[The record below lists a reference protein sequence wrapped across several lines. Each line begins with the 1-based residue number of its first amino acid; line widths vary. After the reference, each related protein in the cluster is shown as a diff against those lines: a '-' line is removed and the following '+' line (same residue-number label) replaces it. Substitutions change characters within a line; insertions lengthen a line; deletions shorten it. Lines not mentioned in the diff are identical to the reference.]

1 MECLWVNLTFLV
13 MSMSNEKYFEP
24 NAAPEEVQKSKQTNK
39 RKLIMRF
46 ETENDVRLFT
56 EKTGIN
62 LVRNKLNKID
72 FPTNN
77 KLEF

>member
-1 MECLWVNLTFLV
+1 
-13 MSMSNEKYFEP
+13 MSNEKYFEP
-24 NAAPEEVQKSKQTNK
+24 NAAPEEVQKSKQLSK
-39 RKLIMRF
+39 RKMIIRF

-62 LVRNKLNKID
+62 LVRNKLNRID
-72 FPTNN
+72 FPTTN

>member
-1 MECLWVNLTFLV
+1 MVCLLVNLTLLV
-13 MSMSNEKYFEP
+13 ILMSSEKYYEP
-24 NAAPEEVQKSKQTNK
+24 NAAPEEVQKRKQMTK